1 MTRPVPGPQRDAERT
16 RARLLEAA
24 AAAIGEKGP
33 EVSLDLVAR
42 RAGVSKGGLLHHF
55 PSRDALLEALMR
67 HLLAAFDTSVERE
80 LERAQAEDP
89 TEADAPGRLTR
100 AYVRAVFADLAE
112 GDRAREQITLM
123 GMIGA
128 SEAVSHVLRTDDESW
143 RSRVAGDGLEPLRAE
158 LVMKAADGLT
168 ASLMWSRT
176 PAREH
181 VELRD
186 LLLALTRSTGPVDPS
201 A

>member
-1 MTRPVPGPQRDAERT
+1 MPGPQRDAERT

>member
-1 MTRPVPGPQRDAERT
+1 MPGPQRDAERT

-128 SEAVSHVLRTDDESW
+128 SEAVSHVLRADDESW